1 MQTRYH
7 NAYLTDGC
15 WSPTRPGLF
24 FLTRTDGF
32 LDVWDFYY
40 RQNEVAYSQKVSDC
54 MLTSISIAGSMAAI
68 GDADGTVSMTSLSKN
83 LWDPTLQPKEKEI
96 MGQIFDREMRREK
109 QLYTN
114 KIQAQKAKP
123 KVDPAK
129 ANKDKIAQ
137 KLEQE
142 LAQIEEEF
150 FNQVADNA
158 AEAEQIKQRKVDAP
172 GQDGGAVQEPVNDGA
187 GQQ

>member
-15 WSPTRPGLF
+15 WSQTRPGLF

-40 RQNEVAYSQKVSDC
+40 RQNEVAYSQKVSDS

-83 LWDPTLQPKEKEI
+83 LWDPTIQPKEKEI
-96 MGQIFDREMRREK
+96 MGQIFEREMRREK
-109 QLYTN
+109 MLYTN
-114 KIQAQKAKP
+114 AIQAKKAQKQ
-123 KVDPAK
+123 D
-129 ANKDKIAQ
+129 ANKKKDKDMDKVAQ

-142 LAQIEEEF
+142 LAEIEEQF
-150 FNQVADNA
+150 FNQVADGDAQQIEAYKNKKPPGDDNA
-158 AEAEQIKQRKVDAP
+158 A
-172 GQDGGAVQEPVNDGA
+172 VQ
-187 GQQ
+187 